1 MKVQCPKCNTTYRI
15 PDDRIPAGGGTVKV
29 RCKNCGNVMDVQAA
43 GGGGAPVSETRWFV
57 AVGNDKRGPMS
68 REQVL
73 ALIRSGEIGSET
85 YVWRKGFQEWQRLGD
100 VAELAAEESRP
111 RAVETDSAPAGISPG
126 EGKRDA
132 SSDMEPTVMEPLP
145 TGAAARD
152 AEPAASSAPAAS
164 GAGSGSTV
172 FPAAPSE
179 ATGGAPGQ
187 EEDSQ
192 TQMIW
197 QRRETSVLF
206 SLDDYK
212 TRKKTRSTK
221 GMTAPAP
228 VVQVQPIGP
237 AKPEAP
243 APRGTERIK
252 VISLEEAEVKRV
264 AEALSRRQ
272 RRRAL
277 VRNALLGFGGA
288 VVVAAVAY
296 VVATRSGGE
305 EPAPPQEQATR
316 PSPVVPA
323 PVVPPPQAKEP
334 VAAPTAPPAVEAAA
348 PKPESP
354 PSEPAKETAKRNGH
368 PPAARATQRPGRVEA
383 STPAPSQ
390 RVQPEAPPSPPA
402 RPATDDV
409 NALLANLRSGQGEG
423 GATPRDQTEKPG
435 AESGEVLPEQLTTGQ
450 IQSVLRK
457 QQKPVEECIRKS
469 GVAPGTTVMVN
480 TRVEI
485 EGSGRVSSASVSN
498 AGAAEACIRS
508 VLTGL
513 RFPRFKG
520 PNMAVPYPF
529 RVSL

>member
-15 PDDRIPAGGGTVKV
+15 PDDRVPAGGGTVKV

-43 GGGGAPVSETRWFV
+43 GSGGTPASETRWFV

-68 REQVL
+68 RAEVL

-100 VAELAAEESRP
+100 VAELAAEGFRP
-111 RAVETDSAPAGISPG
+111 WAAETGSAPARPVPA
-126 EGKRDA
+126 EGA
-132 SSDMEPTVMEPLP
+132 HGGLSDMEPTVMEPLP
-145 TGAAARD
+145 AAAGARD
-152 AEPAASSAPAAS
+152 AGPADASTPAASSAAPS
-164 GAGSGSTV
+164 STV
-172 FPAAPSE
+172 FPAAPSK
-179 ATGGAPGQ
+179 ATGGPPAQ

-212 TRKKTRSTK
+212 TRKKTRST
-221 GMTAPAP
+221 TATTAQAP
-228 VVQVQPIGP
+228 VVQVQPIEP
-237 AKPEAP
+237 AKPEVP
-243 APRGTERIK
+243 ASRGTERVK

-277 VRNALLGFGGA
+277 IRNALLGVGGA
-288 VVVAAVAY
+288 VVVAAAAY

-305 EPAPPQEQATR
+305 EPTPPPQQATS
-316 PSPVVPA
+316 PSPAVPA
-323 PVVPPPQAKEP
+323 PATPPPPAKEP
-334 VAAPTAPPAVEAAA
+334 VAAPAPPPAAEATA
-348 PKPESP
+348 PKPQP
-354 PSEPAKETAKRNGH
+354 PPEPAKETAKKNDH
-368 PPAARATQRPGRVEA
+368 PPTARAAQRPGRVEA
-383 STPAPSQ
+383 STSASSP
-390 RVQPEAPPSPPA
+390 RVRPEAQPSPPA
-402 RPATDDV
+402 RPATEDV
-409 NALLANLRSGQGEG
+409 NALLANLRSRQTGG
-423 GATPRDQTEKPG
+423 GATPRSQTEKPG
-435 AESGEVLPEQLTTGQ
+435 TDSGEVLPEQLTTGQ
-450 IQSVLRK
+450 IQAVLRK

-469 GVAPGTTVMVN
+469 GVAPGTTVTVN

-485 EGSGRVSSASVSN
+485 EGSGHVSSASVSN
-498 AGAAEACIRS
+498 AGAAETCIRS

-529 RVSL
+529 RVRL